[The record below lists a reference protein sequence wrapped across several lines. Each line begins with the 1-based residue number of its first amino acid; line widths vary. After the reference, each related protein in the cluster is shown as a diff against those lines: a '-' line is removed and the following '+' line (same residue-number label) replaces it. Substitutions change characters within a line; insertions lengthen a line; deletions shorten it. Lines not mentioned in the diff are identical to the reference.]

1 MDCKPQ
7 ISGRHEA
14 PNEVGTNCQLG
25 DHPPGRWGGMGWE
38 CLAAWMYVHVT
49 RSTHRAEPRSWEVP
63 QNGQAE
69 PGRDTELRKPI
80 FRNMMQNELCPD

>member
-1 MDCKPQ
+1 M
-7 ISGRHEA
+7 G
-14 PNEVGTNCQLG
+14 G
-25 DHPPGRWGGMGWE
+25 DGMG
-38 CLAAWMYVHVT
+38 VPSGVDVRPRHQV
-49 RSTHRAEPRSWEVP
+49 RQVRAEPRSWEVP